1 MMANK
6 PIIKYKQKNTDAIDM
21 FTMNAQLFVNFLT
34 LLMWIIIVHDY
45 IKWVLI
51 KIAKN
56 NGIISRNSFMKIAII
71 TIKKKLIR

>member
-56 NGIISRNSFMKIAII
+56 KGIISRNSFMKIAII